1 MVRLN
6 WMMGRAVR
14 VRWLTTPPLSIYPL
28 GEEMTDTSILVLV
41 GSLRAGS
48 TNRQLAEAAIGVAPE
63 GVALTIFEGLSDLP
77 FYNEDIDVEGSVPAA
92 AAAYRAAV
100 AAADAV
106 LVVTPEHNGTIP
118 AVLKNAIDWASRP
131 YGASPIS
138 GKPVAAI
145 GSAFGQFGG
154 VWAHDETRKS
164 FGIAGATVLEEIKLS
179 VPGSMVRFAE
189 IHPKDDAEVSAQL
202 AAVVRDVVAAVSEAS
217 TVAAA

>member
-1 MVRLN
+1 
-6 WMMGRAVR
+6 
-14 VRWLTTPPLSIYPL
+14 
-28 GEEMTDTSILVLV
+28 MTDTSILVLV

>member
-1 MVRLN
+1 
-6 WMMGRAVR
+6 
-14 VRWLTTPPLSIYPL
+14 
-28 GEEMTDTSILVLV
+28 MTDTSILVLV

-63 GVALTIFEGLSDLP
+63 GVTLTIFEGLAELP

-92 AAAYRAAV
+92 ATTYRAAV

-131 YGASPIS
+131 YGSSPIS

-154 VWAHDETRKS
+154 VWAHDEARKS

-217 TVAAA
+217 KVAAA